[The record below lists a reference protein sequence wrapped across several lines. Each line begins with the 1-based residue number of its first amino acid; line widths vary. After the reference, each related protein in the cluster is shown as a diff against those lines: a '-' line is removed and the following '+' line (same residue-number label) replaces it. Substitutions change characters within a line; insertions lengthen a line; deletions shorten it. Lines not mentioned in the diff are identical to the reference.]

1 MILIVIMT
9 MNVTGLVGMHAIVT
23 GTLLLVIFTSVP
35 TGVADLVLMQA
46 LLIGWDLCSGISI
59 ASLMVAVGA
68 TMFGIPPT
76 ELITR
81 ANIAFVFLTSLIAAG
96 LLWGLNGVMV

>member
-1 MILIVIMT
+1 MSRLT
-9 MNVTGLVGMHAIVT
+9 LGLGLA
-23 GTLLLVIFTSVP
+23 LLLALSLLASAPARLLSRVLP
-35 TGVADLVLMQA
+35 ADLVLMQA
-46 LLIGWDLCSGISI
+46 LLIGWGLCSGISI
-59 ASLMVAVGA
+59 ASLTVAVGA

-96 LLWGLNGVMV
+96 LLWALNGVLV